1 MDCLHGNN
9 WSATMVNMDNVE
21 KVKTFLRMLE
31 DENCVLEDCMRF
43 LRGADTPTV
52 PNVQAINDYIS
63 WLEEQ
68 EK

>member
-1 MDCLHGNN
+1 
-9 WSATMVNMDNVE
+9 MVNMDNVE